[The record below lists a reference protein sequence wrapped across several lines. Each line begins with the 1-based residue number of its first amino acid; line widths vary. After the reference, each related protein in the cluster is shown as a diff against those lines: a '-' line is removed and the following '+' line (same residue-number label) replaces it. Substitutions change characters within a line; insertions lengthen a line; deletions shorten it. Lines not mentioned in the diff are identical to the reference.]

1 MIVIICFPGGL
12 ASTLLPMPS
21 WGLAWDLSPA
31 YLCRNWLFKVIGGRV
46 SNIVGLTLGGGGDLE
61 NSIFSDGIPYWVP
74 LSSTV
79 KGLPD
84 LI

>member
-1 MIVIICFPGGL
+1 
-12 ASTLLPMPS
+12 MPS
-21 WGLAWDLSPA
+21 RGLTWDLSPA

-46 SNIVGLTLGGGGDLE
+46 YNIVGLTLGGGGDLE
-61 NSIFSDGIPYWVP
+61 NSVFFSDGIPYWVP